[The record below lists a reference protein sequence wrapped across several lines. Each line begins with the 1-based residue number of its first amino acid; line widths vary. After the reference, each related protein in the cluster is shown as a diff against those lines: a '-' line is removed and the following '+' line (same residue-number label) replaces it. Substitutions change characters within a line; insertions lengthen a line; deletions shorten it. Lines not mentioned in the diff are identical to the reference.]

1 MFFWSF
7 HLIRVSY
14 LLATIKNH
22 SVFGFYFIYFPNG
35 PKQIEYICIYIQYI
49 INMSANRKYDVFVSY
64 RRSSSDSANLIATTL
79 RSKGYRVFFDV
90 ESLRGGKFNEQ
101 LYDVIDNCTDFLLV
115 LPENALERCYDEEDW
130 VRKEVLRALAGK
142 RNIIPIML
150 AGFAWPQVM
159 PPGLEELRF
168 YQALTASSN
177 ELFPL
182 SMDKLANSLMK
193 SRRHKPLPR
202 IAKVSGIITLSVV
215 VLILSIAIVLRFLSL
230 PLCDRVSDT
239 LIHHAGLLDDLG
251 KYENSLKEG
260 WDSFYSSMSTT
271 PSYEGRYRTYQNFTL
286 LLDNLEAE
294 LNRDMP
300 VDTLDFTFS
309 GFESILLAARNI
321 NATDL
326 ESAPS
331 IIAGNFRDLKSTI
344 GSIRLILQNGMMTEA
359 NIVNIKYA
367 LDIFPHSLRLSY
379 FYYLACMTNMP
390 SSAMESCDE
399 LSKGFRYLPSAHD
412 IHSEDGT
419 YMDVIDKENY
429 IIEGLLTQ
437 AESVLNESSS
447 IPGYVDE
454 RLANLNYFLNSATE
468 LEEVRKANEAE
479 IAAHKEKI
487 AMMKAAN
494 DARKQK
500 LAELDNELEA
510 VYEDLKN
517 QCTIDEKDGKWY
529 KWGKI
534 VKFAEY
540 MGDMCQ
546 RRAAAE
552 AQGIHSTSSISPEV
566 LYAFLSS
573 QLNAFKEYHPE
584 SSMMVESAKL
594 FYKEVSKG
602 KRSLK
607 GVIIAEI
614 KDGVKHPVFQ
624 SGDIIVSFNGQDVE
638 NYEQLKQINKKDGT
652 KPMVTFL
659 RLEEDGFREIHS
671 KDCRPIDILGFT
683 SLNNK

>member
-1 MFFWSF
+1 M
-7 HLIRVSY
+7 
-14 LLATIKNH
+14 KEM
-22 SVFGFYFIYFPNG
+22 
-35 PKQIEYICIYIQYI
+35 K
-49 INMSANRKYDVFVSY
+49 KYDVFVSY

-79 RSKGYRVFFDV
+79 RAKGYRVFFDV

-101 LYDVIDNCTDFLLV
+101 LYEVIDNCTDFLLV
-115 LPENALERCYDEEDW
+115 LPENALDRCHDEEDW
-130 VRKEVLRALAGK
+130 VRKEVLRAMAEK
-142 RNIIPIML
+142 KNIIPIML
-150 AGFAWPQVM
+150 AGFDWPEVM
-159 PPGLEELRF
+159 PHGLEELRY

-215 VLILSIAIVLRFLSL
+215 VLILSLAIVLRFLSL
-230 PLCDRVSDT
+230 PLCDRISNT
-239 LIHHAGLLDDLG
+239 LIHHTGLLDDLG
-251 KYENSLKEG
+251 KYENTLNEG

-271 PSYEGRYRTYQNFTL
+271 PSYEGRYNIYKNFTI

-300 VDTLDFTFS
+300 ADTLVFTFS

-331 IIAGNFRDLKSTI
+331 VIAGNFRDLKSTI

-367 LDIFPHSLRLSY
+367 LDIFPHGLRLSY
-379 FYYLACMTNMP
+379 FYYLACLANMP
-390 SSAMESCDE
+390 SYAMESCEE
-399 LSKGFRYLPSAHD
+399 LSKGFKYLPPAHE
-412 IHSEDGT
+412 IHSDDGT
-419 YMDVIDKENY
+419 YIDVIDKENS

-437 AESVLNESSS
+437 ADVVLKESAS

-454 RLANLNYFLNSATE
+454 RLANMNYFLNSAAE

-494 DARKQK
+494 DTRKQK

-517 QCTIDEKDGKWY
+517 QCMIDEMDGKWY

-546 RRAAAE
+546 RRADAE

-584 SSMMVESAKL
+584 SSMMAESAKL

-602 KRSLK
+602 TRSLS
-607 GVIIAEI
+607 GVIISNI
-614 KDGVKHPVFQ
+614 QDDIKHPVFQ
-624 SGDIIVSFNGQDVE
+624 SGDIIVSFKGQAVE
-638 NYEQLKQINKKDGT
+638 NYEHLKQINKANGAT
-652 KPMVTFL
+652 PSVSFL
-659 RLEEDGFREIHS
+659 RLEDGGFREIHS
-671 KDCRPIDILGFT
+671 KDCRPIDIVGFT
-683 SLNNK
+683 SINNK